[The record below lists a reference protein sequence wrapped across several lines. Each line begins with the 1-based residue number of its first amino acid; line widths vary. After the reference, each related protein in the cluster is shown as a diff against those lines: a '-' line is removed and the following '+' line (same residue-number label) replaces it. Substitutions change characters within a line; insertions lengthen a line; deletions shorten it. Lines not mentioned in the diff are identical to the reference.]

1 MIDYT
6 ERLKKYWK
14 TESLS
19 FIATFTRFKT
29 VEGFFN
35 DFINPVSLKKLFYPE
50 FDGITVENKK
60 VSFYVAAAQKLKD
73 GNFYKVDLVVSKDAS
88 KKNNP
93 YSLTITRTTLLSKDK
108 VTAHLSGSIDE
119 ELLKNQFQI
128 KSIIEKDAAKEHIRL
143 RFERLNNP
151 EANKIIANL
160 MREIGKGMYSS
171 KQRMIFELL
180 QNADDSPGR
189 DKVEFHIDTN
199 GDYFFVMHDGA
210 PFSKDD
216 VDAITSAA
224 ESTKRKDKKKTGYK
238 GIGFKSV
245 FTDSEEVWLKSA
257 GYQFAFIRNSELFQD
272 FESFYFNSADY
283 RDFPELV
290 ERHRAKYQKDI
301 QSYNSLTDIPW
312 QVIPIWQDHLPVEF
326 NDSNFSDFD
335 NPVQFALKVGSSNI
349 YSEDGYLNAVENIV
363 KKPQFL
369 LFLRN
374 TSKFR
379 SPKNRVTVTRF
390 DDGQKIIIEKT
401 KVEYIDSKGVQHS
414 SSKEYLKET
423 YSDILV
429 NNEAFLEFKIGLKK
443 VVEKNDLNEDTYYF
457 VDNDGNKI
465 ETIPPKL
472 ALATET
478 EVAFGIPIL
487 EGKISP
493 EIEYLNG
500 IPKYSSLFTY
510 LPMEDT
516 RFQLPFLIN
525 ADFVPSSD
533 RQRIQGDNL
542 WNKYIIIQIARK
554 HVETLASFAL
564 KYLNDPFTYQTYLS
578 ILLKQPLPQDDTAQ
592 HIIESY
598 NFAYLE
604 NLSNTKLIV
613 NDKSEIQYLSET
625 IVDSSGLVQLFG
637 HQLFYKVVSTPKRLP
652 HPNLEIKFLHDYTYL
667 EVQSIDLEELAIS
680 ITPELCE
687 LIGIQIANQ
696 ELYKLQELL
705 EWLNK
710 LVKHIPIIFGKIP
723 FIEHNNSLFSI
734 ERLIEESDAWLI
746 NDHTKK
752 YEKLISDLGFH
763 TVNLNLDK
771 FTNIKEYLHSIGGY
785 LNDKT
790 LAYERIASKAG
801 LSQLEVKTKLSLVD
815 FFENSNFMLGIGEGR
830 YFGQLPLFID
840 QSGTARPLK
849 LLLDRESPLN
859 ISSLEKFRIDPHEF
873 ENLTPNLRKVLIPKA
888 EIFTSFILNI
898 DLFNEWSGNFNS
910 SNIDEYVSDVKLIFS
925 WVADPESISGSDWAS
940 IPWIYVNDDEGF
952 EAAERIYW
960 SNAFSAMGLNEYKA
974 IRSIIHKAKLMVL
987 PSKSCGELIKEFDL
1001 KTNDNQGV
1009 DWSQIRNT
1017 DLLTTDTF
1025 LDWMEADG
1033 SFGNFFH
1040 EFTIYPNGGSNFDIE
1055 EIKNVSVYNSANSD
1069 LDIYIQNSSEL
1080 SSEFIHLD
1088 KRLCSENRDKI
1099 GLLQG
1104 DKLLKAI
1111 IKSGHF
1117 DQALANQ
1124 LPSNPPFELIQDF
1137 INHLPEFSL
1146 KTEVEYDNNSPEHF
1160 LLNSLIREVDK
1171 TSEIS
1176 PEISESIE
1184 TLRSKLFINGTPLS
1198 HYNKSDRVSFGRNEE
1213 KKILRLSLVLKEFR
1227 GDSDELE
1234 QVKEAFIH
1242 ITQKE
1247 KLSKLIFRTRQLSY
1261 DEIHHK
1267 IEEEI
1272 SPYYSV
1278 PQVIFQI
1285 IDRIHGGNR
1294 QWKKNHFGE
1303 YLQENGDSVQ
1313 LQNAYLDF
1321 FDQIYELKLSNLD
1334 GFDFLDFDLNKSVYK
1349 GYAIDSELIPSW
1361 LNDWAAQEET
1371 KRYDFLSS
1379 LGYHGHDSAFVNM
1392 RKAMLA
1398 DPYVE
1403 DTVVRYFEECKS
1415 NMQLVWNTVVWLSK
1429 YNSEIITQN
1438 IGVITRINNFIKFQQ
1453 NSLEVIT
1460 IPVILSIDKDRIR
1473 EYALKSI
1480 DLSQELQHLSQ
1491 NSIFASAIFSAI
1503 KNDSHEVIDESI
1515 GEIGSYFS
1523 LNEIEIEEHL
1533 DIDHLKSHSKLWNEA
1548 FYKKWEF
1555 ANQYPIFIYDGQE
1568 IPFFRQYNN
1577 KRINSFTKDLKVCHD
1592 GDFFIS
1598 RLLKSDVLNAL
1609 SDIFPQEKL
1618 EHLRNWHYQTLQN
1631 ESLLDEDS
1639 FEYKED
1645 IDRLLQ
1651 DRLGISEEDQ
1661 KNESGNAKTHAIY
1674 FLNSEGYDISNVVN
1688 HGPLLSDII
1697 SPSGK
1702 KVDCIV
1708 RSAKGGLL
1716 YLDKHHWD
1724 MLSDPATLLVVIYPG
1739 NSPRLFIDRLDLLQE
1754 DLAENVLFRVPNS
1767 GETEEVD
1774 GVFKALNSES
1784 HLILVTSEKMRESLF
1799 SKIKKQG
1806 SFKKEDDSAIAG
1818 DDFMIEDDKD

>member
-1 MIDYT
+1 MQDYT
-6 ERLKKYWK
+6 KQLKQYWK

-19 FIATFTRFKT
+19 FIATFKRFKT

-35 DFINPVSLKKLFYPE
+35 DFINPVSLKKIIYPE
-50 FDGITVENKK
+50 FDGITIEKKK
-60 VSFYVAAAQKLKD
+60 VSFYVAAAQKLID
-73 GNFYKVDLVVSKDAS
+73 GNFYKVDLAFSRDAS
-88 KKNNP
+88 KINNP
-93 YSLTITRTTLLSKDK
+93 YSLTIIRTTLLSKDK

-128 KSIIEKDAAKEHIRL
+128 NSIIEKDAAKEHIRL

-151 EANKIIANL
+151 ESNKIIANL

-245 FTDSEEVWLKSA
+245 FTDSEEVWIKSA
-257 GYQFAFIRNSELFQD
+257 GYQIAFIRNSELFQD

-312 QVIPIWQDHLPVEF
+312 QVIPIWQDQLPVEF

-379 SPKNRVTVTRF
+379 SPKNIVTRI
-390 DDGQKIIIEKT
+390 DDGKKIVIEKT
-401 KVEYIDSKGVQHS
+401 KVECIGSKSIQHRS
-414 SSKEYLKET
+414 IKEYLKET

-429 NNEAFLEFKIGLKK
+429 NNEAFSKFNIGLKK

-457 VDNDGNKI
+457 VDNDDNKI

-478 EVAFGIPIL
+478 EVAFGIPLI

-493 EIEYLNG
+493 ESEYLDG

-516 RFQLPFLIN
+516 RFQLPFLVN

-542 WNKYIIIQIARK
+542 WNKYLIFQIARK
-554 HVETLASFAL
+554 HVETLAAFAL
-564 KYLNDPFTYQTYLS
+564 KYLSDPFTYQTYLS

-592 HIIESY
+592 HIIDSY
-598 NFAYLE
+598 NSTYLK
-604 NLSNTKLIV
+604 NLSNTRFIV
-613 NDKSEIQYLSET
+613 NDKNEVQRLSET
-625 IVDSSGLVQLFG
+625 IIDNSGLVQLFG
-637 HQLFYKVVSTPKRLP
+637 HELFYQVVSTSKRLP
-652 HPNLEIKFLHDYTYL
+652 HPNLDIKFLHDYEYL
-667 EVQSIDLEELAIS
+667 KVQSIDIEELAIS

-687 LIGIQIANQ
+687 LIGIEIANQ
-696 ELYKLQELL
+696 ELYKHLELL

-710 LVKHIPIIFGKIP
+710 LVKYIPSLFGKIP
-723 FIEHNNSLFSI
+723 FIENNNFLFSI
-734 ERLIEESDAWLI
+734 ERLIEESNVWLI

-771 FTNIKEYLHSIGGY
+771 LTNIKEYLHSIGGY

-790 LAYERIASKAG
+790 LAYERMASKTG

-815 FFENSNFMLGIGEGR
+815 FFENSSFMIGIGESK

-840 QSGTARPLK
+840 ESGTARPLK
-849 LLLDRESPLN
+849 LLLNRELPLD
-859 ISSLEKFRIDPHEF
+859 IKSLEKFRIDPHEF
-873 ENLTPNLRKVLIPKA
+873 ESLTPSLKNVLISKE

-898 DLFNEWSGNFNS
+898 DLFYEWSRIFNS

-925 WVADPESISGSDWAS
+925 WVVEPESISGSEWAS
-940 IPWIYVNDDEGF
+940 IPWVYVNDDVRF
-952 EAAERIYW
+952 EASERIYW
-960 SNAFSAMGLNEYKA
+960 SSAFSAMGFNEYKA

-1001 KTNDNQGV
+1001 KTNDNQEV
-1009 DWSQIRNT
+1009 DWSQIRNN
-1017 DLLTTDTF
+1017 DLLTINTL

-1033 SFGNFFH
+1033 SCNNFFH
-1040 EFTIYPNGGSNFDIE
+1040 AFTIYPNGDSKFDIE
-1055 EIKNVSVYNSANSD
+1055 EIKNVSVYDSANSD

-1080 SSEFIHLD
+1080 SAEFIHLD

-1117 DQALANQ
+1117 DQALVNQ

-1146 KTEVEYDNNSPEHF
+1146 KTEIEYDNNSPEHF
-1160 LLNSLIREVDK
+1160 LLNSLIREVDN
-1171 TSEIS
+1171 TSEMS
-1176 PEISESIE
+1176 PELSESIK
-1184 TLRSKLFINGTPLS
+1184 TLRSKLFINDTPLS
-1198 HYNKSDRVSFGRNEE
+1198 HYNISDSISFGRNEE
-1213 KKILRLSLVLKEFR
+1213 KKVLRLSLILEEFR

-1242 ITQKE
+1242 VTQKE
-1247 KLSKLIFRTRQLSY
+1247 KLGKLIFRTRQLSY

-1285 IDRIHGGNR
+1285 LDRVHGGNR
-1294 QWKKNHFGE
+1294 QWRKDRFDVYFHKNGE
-1303 YLQENGDSVQ
+1303 SVQ

-1334 GFDFLDFDLNKSVYK
+1334 GFNFLDFDLSKSIYE

-1361 LNDWAAQEET
+1361 LNDWAAKEET
-1371 KRYDFLSS
+1371 KRYDFLSTF
-1379 LGYHGHDSAFVNM
+1379 GYYGHDSAFVNM

-1415 NMQLVWNTVVWLSK
+1415 NMQLVYNTIIWLSK
-1429 YNSEIITQN
+1429 YNAKIITRN
-1438 IGVITRINNFIKFQQ
+1438 IGIITRINNFIKFKQT
-1453 NSLEVIT
+1453 SLEVIT
-1460 IPVILSIDKDRIR
+1460 IPVILFIDKNGIR
-1473 EYALKSI
+1473 EYTLKSI
-1480 DLSQELQHLSQ
+1480 DLSQELHHLSQ
-1491 NSIFASAIFSAI
+1491 SSIFAGDIFSAI

-1523 LNEIEIEEHL
+1523 INEIEIEEHL
-1533 DIDHLKSHSKLWNEA
+1533 DIDHLKSHSKLWDEA

-1568 IPFFRQYNN
+1568 IPFFRQYIS
-1577 KRINSFTKDLKVCHD
+1577 KRINSFTQDLKVCHD

-1598 RLLKSDVLNAL
+1598 RLLKSDVLNNL
-1609 SDIFPQEKL
+1609 PDIFPQEKL
-1618 EHLRNWHYQTLQN
+1618 EHLLKWHYQTTN
-1631 ESLLDEDS
+1631 NKSLLDEDS
-1639 FEYKED
+1639 FEYRED

-1661 KNESGNAKTHAIY
+1661 RSESNNAKTHAIY
-1674 FLNSEGYDISNVVN
+1674 FLDSEGYDISGVVD
-1688 HGPLLSDII
+1688 HGTRLSGII

-1708 RSAKGGLL
+1708 HSAKGGLL
-1716 YLDKHHWD
+1716 YLNKNHWD
-1724 MLSDPATLLVVIYPG
+1724 MLSNPATLLVVIYPG
-1739 NSPRLFIDRLDLLQE
+1739 NSPRLFIDRLELLQE

-1767 GETEEVD
+1767 GESEEVD
-1774 GVFKALNSES
+1774 GVFKALDSES
-1784 HLILVTSEKMRESLF
+1784 HLILVTSEEMRESLF
-1799 SKIKKQG
+1799 SKFKKQG
-1806 SFKKEDDSAIAG
+1806 SFKKEEDSAIAG
-1818 DDFMIEDDKD
+1818 DDFMI

>member
-1 MIDYT
+1 MQDYT
-6 ERLKKYWK
+6 KQLKQYWK

-19 FIATFTRFKT
+19 FIATFKRFKT

-35 DFINPVSLKKLFYPE
+35 DFINPVTLKKIIYPE
-50 FDGITVENKK
+50 FDGITIENKK
-60 VSFYVAAAQKLKD
+60 VSFYVAAAQKLTD
-73 GNFYKVDLVVSKDAS
+73 GNFYKVDLAFSRDAS
-88 KKNNP
+88 KIKNP
-93 YSLTITRTTLLSKDK
+93 YSLTITRTTLLSKDN

-128 KSIIEKDAAKEHIRL
+128 KSIRKRLCPKEHIEQRL
-143 RFERLNNP
+143 EIRRRDP
-151 EANKIIANL
+151 DGNKIVANL
-160 MREIGKGMYSS
+160 MIEIGAGMYSS

-180 QNADDSPGR
+180 QNADDSP
-189 DKVEFHIDTN
+189 DKEKVEFHVDAKR
-199 GDYFFVMHDGA
+199 DYLFIMHDGS
-210 PFSKDD
+210 PFSRED
-216 VDAITSAA
+216 VNAITSAA
-224 ESTKRKDKKKTGYK
+224 QSTKKKDKKKTGYK

-245 FTDSEEVWLKSA
+245 FTNSSEVWLKSG
-257 GYQFAFIRNSELFQD
+257 GYQFAFLRESPLTRNFD
-272 FESFYFNSADY
+272 DFYFSSKRY
-283 RDFPELV
+283 REHPEFIEEDKILYS
-290 ERHRAKYQKDI
+290 EQRD
-301 QSYNSLTDIPW
+301 SFNSLTDIPW
-312 QVIPIWQDHLPVEF
+312 QIIPIWQDQLPEDF
-326 NDSNFSDFD
+326 DDSNFNNFD
-335 NPVQFALKVGSSNI
+335 NPVQFALNVGSSNI
-349 YSEDGYLNAVENIV
+349 YSEDGFLNAIENIV

-390 DDGQKIIIEKT
+390 DDGKKIVIEKT
-401 KVEYIDSKGVQHS
+401 KVEYVDSKSIQHPS
-414 SSKEYLKET
+414 VKEYLKET

-429 NNEAFLEFKIGLKK
+429 NNEAFSKFKIGLKK
-443 VVEKNDLNEDTYYF
+443 VVEKNDLSEDTYYF
-457 VDNDGNKI
+457 VDNDDNKI

-478 EVAFGIPIL
+478 EVAFGIPLI

-493 EIEYLNG
+493 ELDYLDG

-516 RFQLPFLIN
+516 RFQLPFLVN

-542 WNKYIIIQIARK
+542 WNKYIMIQIARK
-554 HVETLASFAL
+554 HVETLAAFAL
-564 KYLNDPFTYQTYLS
+564 KYLSDPFTYQTYLS

-592 HIIESY
+592 HIIDSY
-598 NFAYLE
+598 NSTYLE
-604 NLSNTKLIV
+604 NLSKTRFIV
-613 NDKSEIQYLSET
+613 NDENEVQRLSET
-625 IVDSSGLVQLFG
+625 IIDNSGLVKLFG
-637 HQLFYKVVSTPKRLP
+637 HQLFYQVVSTSKRLP
-652 HPNLEIKFLHDYTYL
+652 HPKLDIKFLYDYKYL
-667 EVQSIDLEELAIS
+667 EVQSVDLEELASS

-687 LIGIQIANQ
+687 LIGIEIANQ
-696 ELYKLQELL
+696 ELYKHLELL

-710 LVKHIPIIFGKIP
+710 LVKYIPNLFGKIP
-723 FIEHNNSLFSI
+723 FIENNNFPFSI
-734 ERLIEESDAWLI
+734 ERLIEESNVWLI

-785 LNDKT
+785 LNDKM
-790 LAYERIASKAG
+790 LAYERMASKTG

-815 FFENSNFMLGIGEGR
+815 FFENSSFMIGVGESK

-840 QSGTARPLK
+840 ESGTARPLK
-849 LLLDRESPLN
+849 LLLNRELPLD
-859 ISSLEKFRIDPHEF
+859 IKSLEKFRVDPHEF
-873 ENLTPNLRKVLIPKA
+873 ENLTPSLKNVLISKE

-898 DLFNEWSGNFNS
+898 DLFNEWSSIFNS

-925 WVADPESISGSDWAS
+925 WVAEPESISSSKWAS
-940 IPWIYVNDDEGF
+940 IPWVYVNDDVGF
-952 EAAERIYW
+952 EASERIYW
-960 SNAFSAMGLNEYKA
+960 SSAFSAMGLNEYKE
-974 IRSIIHKAKLMVL
+974 IRSIIHKAKLMLL

-1001 KTNDNQGV
+1001 KTNDNQEV
-1009 DWSQIRNT
+1009 DWSQIINT
-1017 DLLTTDTF
+1017 DLLTVNSL
-1025 LDWMEADG
+1025 LDWIEADG
-1033 SFGNFFH
+1033 SFDNFFH
-1040 EFTIYPNGGSNFDIE
+1040 EFTVNPNGDSKFNIE
-1055 EIKNVSVYNSANSD
+1055 EIKNVSVYDTANSD
-1069 LDIYIQNSSEL
+1069 LDNYIQNSSEL

-1104 DKLLKAI
+1104 DKLLKVI

-1117 DQALANQ
+1117 DQALVNY

-1137 INHLPEFSL
+1137 INYLPEFSL
-1146 KTEVEYDNNSPEHF
+1146 KTEKEYDNNSPEHF
-1160 LLNSLIREVDK
+1160 LLNSLIREVYN

-1176 PEISESIE
+1176 PELSESIE
-1184 TLRSKLFINGTPLS
+1184 SLRSKLFINDTPLS
-1198 HYNKSDRVSFGRNEE
+1198 HYNISDRVSFGRNEE
-1213 KKILRLSLVLKEFR
+1213 KKVLRLSLILEEFR

-1234 QVKEAFIH
+1234 QVKKAFIH

-1247 KLSKLIFRTRQLSY
+1247 KLRKLIFRTRQLSY

-1267 IEEEI
+1267 IEQEI

-1285 IDRIHGGNR
+1285 LDRIHGGNR
-1294 QWKKNHFGE
+1294 QWRKDRFDVYFQQNGE
-1303 YLQENGDSVQ
+1303 SVQ

-1334 GFDFLDFDLNKSVYK
+1334 GFNFLDFDLSKSIYK

-1361 LNDWAAQEET
+1361 LNDWAALEET
-1371 KRYDFLSS
+1371 KRYDFLST
-1379 LGYHGHDSAFVNM
+1379 LGYHGNDSAFVNM

-1415 NMQLVWNTVVWLSK
+1415 NMQLVYNTIVWLSM
-1429 YNSEIITQN
+1429 YNSKIITRN
-1438 IGVITRINNFIKFQQ
+1438 IGIITRVNNFIKFQQ
-1453 NSLEVIT
+1453 ASLEVIT
-1460 IPVILSIDKDRIR
+1460 IPVILSIDKNGIR

-1480 DLSQELQHLSQ
+1480 DLSQELHHLSQ
-1491 NSIFASAIFSAI
+1491 SSIFAGDIFSAI
-1503 KNDSHEVIDESI
+1503 KDDSHEVIDESI

-1533 DIDHLKSHSKLWNEA
+1533 DIDHLKSHSKLWDEA

-1568 IPFFRQYNN
+1568 IPFFRQCNS
-1577 KRINSFTKDLKVCHD
+1577 KRINSFTQDLKVCHD

-1598 RLLKSDVLNAL
+1598 RLLKSDVLNNL
-1609 SDIFPQEKL
+1609 PDIFPQEKL
-1618 EHLRNWHYQTLQN
+1618 EHLLKWHYQTSNN
-1631 ESLLDEDS
+1631 ESLLDDDS
-1639 FEYKED
+1639 FEYRED

-1661 KNESGNAKTHAIY
+1661 KSESNNAKIHAIY
-1674 FLNSEGYDISNVVN
+1674 FLDSEGYDISGVVDY
-1688 HGPLLSDII
+1688 GTRLSGII
-1697 SPSGK
+1697 SPSGN

-1708 RSAKGGLL
+1708 HSAKGGLL
-1716 YLDKHHWD
+1716 YLNKNHWD
-1724 MLSDPATLLVVIYPG
+1724 MLSNPATLLVVVYPG
-1739 NSPRLFIDRLDLLQE
+1739 NSPRLFIDRLELLQE

-1774 GVFKALNSES
+1774 GVFKALDSES

-1806 SFKKEDDSAIAG
+1806 SFKKEEDSAIAG
-1818 DDFMIEDDKD
+1818 DDFMI